1 MSTLLISTILIFT
14 VLSFFLLVMKYK
26 TNEKSLKEEIENLKN
41 ELEQKNTILIIDET
55 RDELI
60 DVLTKL
66 SFGFLGYTVD
76 KSSQNQNIEEIRLLL
91 NKGID
96 KLNHDLDEAIKVL
109 TEYGNANFAYKVEVK
124 ELSGKTGS
132 VILGLRALGSSISE
146 LMAIIATTKTLD
158 QKISVLSTA
167 SHNLSVSSNQQAA
180 SLEETAAALEEITAT
195 IINTTSNTQKMATY
209 AKEVSNSVTIGQSL
223 ATQTVEAM
231 ENINNEVQSI
241 NSAIAIIDQIAF
253 QTNILSL
260 NAAVEAATAG
270 EAGKGFAVVAQ
281 EVRNLATRSADAA
294 KEIKDLVQSAA
305 SKTNL
310 GKEIASQMIVGYTKL
325 NENIT
330 NTINI
335 INDVSSSS
343 KEQQE
348 GIEQINN
355 AVTQLDQN
363 TQKNAASSNEISQL
377 VNDLHQMSQGLSFI
391 ADKANYDKEADQQIC
406 DMDLTMNLNSL
417 KLDHINFKNNNCANL
432 GTRKTWQVVGDHE
445 CKLGIWIDASE
456 KKGESFTKTQN
467 WQHLKEV
474 HHSVHNGMQT
484 IINENANGQNNS
496 SLAKQSHLL
505 DEAVSDVFW
514 TIQQVKRDN
523 CKFL

>member
-1 MSTLLISTILIFT
+1 MSFILLIIAI
-14 VLSFFLLVMKYK
+14 VALVVFVISNHITKKQMA
-26 TNEKSLKEEIENLKN
+26 ERIEALNQ
-41 ELEQKNTILIIDET
+41 ELANVKFEANHYDET
-55 RDELI
+55 GDELT

-76 KSSQNQNIEEIRLLL
+76 KPSQNRDIEKIRVLL
-91 NKGID
+91 NDGIA

-158 QKISVLSTA
+158 QKISVLSSA

-195 IINTTSNTQKMATY
+195 IINNTSNTQKMATY
-209 AKEVSNSVTIGQSL
+209 AIEVSKSVIVGQSL
-223 ATQTVEAM
+223 ANQTVEAM

-241 NSAIAIIDQIAF
+241 NAAISVIDQIAF

-281 EVRNLATRSADAA
+281 EVRNLATRSSDAA

-305 SKTNL
+305 QKTNH
-310 GKEIASQMIVGYTKL
+310 GKTIANEMINGYLQL
-325 NENIT
+325 NENIS

-335 INDVSSSS
+335 INDVSNSS

-355 AVTQLDQN
+355 AVAQLDQN
-363 TQKNAASSNEISQL
+363 TQKNAASANEISEL
-377 VNDLHQMSQGLSFI
+377 ANDLHQMSQGLSFI
-391 ADKANYDKEADQQIC
+391 ADKANYDKEADNQIC

-417 KLDHINFKNNNCANL
+417 KLDHINFKNNNCAKL

-445 CKLGIWIDASE
+445 CKLGKWIDESE
-456 KKGESFTKTQN
+456 RKGESYTKTQN
-467 WQHLKEV
+467 WIHLKKV
-474 HHSVHNGMQT
+474 HHSVHNGMQN
-484 IINENANGQNNS
+484 IVNENANGKNNS
-496 SLAKQSHLL
+496 ALAKQSHLL
-505 DEAVSDVFW
+505 DEAISDVFW

-523 CKFL
+523 CKN